1 MKNEPCVRLGMRM
14 RPKISEK
21 PADSKN
27 SNPPNAMLL
36 TVRTSHK
43 LIIDPAAL
51 PDRVALRFQRRIIA
65 RIDRLREEGLLVI
78 GPELADILV
87 GLDRLV
93 HELAVLLLNAAN
105 VDIAD

>member
-1 MKNEPCVRLGMRM
+1 MKNEPCVRLGIRI

-21 PADSKN
+21 PAESRNNK
-27 SNPPNAMLL
+27 PPNAMLL

-43 LIIDPAAL
+43 LIFDPAAL
-51 PDRVALRFQRRIIA
+51 PDRFASGFQRRIIA

-93 HELAVLLLNAAN
+93 RELAVLL
-105 VDIAD
+105 